1 MRDWP
6 ALSSN
11 PWGLDMSERSISGT
25 PFGGADRPSRAF
37 QKNRVCTEPGCT
49 TRLSMYNSGKYCSQH
64 ERMVT
69 PRTRGK
75 KIA

>member
-1 MRDWP
+1 
-6 ALSSN
+6 
-11 PWGLDMSERSISGT
+11 MSERSVAGT
-25 PFGGADRPSRAF
+25 PFNGGGRPSKSFGR
-37 QKNRVCTEPGCT
+37 NRVCKESGCE

-64 ERMVT
+64 EPLTV